1 MLKSCSMI
9 SSYLVIFP
17 NVVNFLITRAPFIG
31 KTKNGTW
38 NGMVGMLLRNE
49 TDVVV
54 AGLTYTKGRFAAID
68 YTVPVFPRWDM
79 FSLSKSFKGV

>member
-1 MLKSCSMI
+1 MLTT
-9 SSYLVIFP
+9 YD
-17 NVVNFLITRAPFIG
+17 PFIG
-31 KTKNGTW
+31 KAKNGTW

-68 YTVPVFPRWDM
+68 YTVPVFPRWGM
-79 FSLSKSFKGV
+79 F

>member
-1 MLKSCSMI
+1 MI
-9 SSYLVIFP
+9 RVLTSP
-17 NVVNFLITRAPFIG
+17 G

-54 AGLTYTKGRFAAID
+54 AGLTYTMGRFAAID
-68 YTVPVFPRWDM
+68 YTVPVFPRYDKDWV
-79 FSLSKSFKGV
+79 FSRAFIGTTWLLFQDAESA

>member
-1 MLKSCSMI
+1 MI
-9 SSYLVIFP
+9 RVRTSP
-17 NVVNFLITRAPFIG
+17 G

-68 YTVPVFPRWDM
+68 YTVPVFP
-79 FSLSKSFKGV
+79 K

>member
-1 MLKSCSMI
+1 
-9 SSYLVIFP
+9 
-17 NVVNFLITRAPFIG
+17 
-31 KTKNGTW
+31 
-38 NGMVGMLLRNE
+38 MVGMLLRNE

-79 FSLSKSFKGV
+79 KVIRLFVALKMDAFLFFCSKVIIVQFGSFKNFQKPSDLS

>member
-1 MLKSCSMI
+1 MIKSL
-9 SSYLVIFP
+9 YP
-17 NVVNFLITRAPFIG
+17 G

-38 NGMVGMLLRNE
+38 NGMVGMLLRDE

-68 YTVPVFPRWDM
+68 YTVPVFPR
-79 FSLSKSFKGV
+79 